1 MKRNISFHILL
12 LLLSILTAALIITGC
27 KSAPEEKENKFL
39 NEWRSRVD
47 ESRPRSPGRKKQ
59 VSKSLG
65 DPATQKLADPE
76 IQPFQ
81 KALPTRTITMKMNDI
96 DISVLLRA
104 LARVAN
110 QNIILSE
117 KVSGKANINLTK
129 AKWDEVFVSLLR
141 TYGLTYAWEGDIIR
155 VMTIDDMDNEL
166 KREAQRIELS
176 KVEPLVTRIVQ
187 VRYTEAPK
195 LQINLEKFLSVNRDN
210 LPLGSVMVDE
220 HTNSIIIQAIP
231 ADLRQMVA
239 VIDELDQPTDQ
250 VLIEAHIVEA
260 NSDTARALGVQWGG
274 LTFNNTGNRNY
285 WLGQGDYS
293 FDESLFFDQSAD
305 TPGAPVVFLPPV
317 GNVLNF
323 PVDLPDGEGVNLGF
337 LYQDIGNMVLTFQLK
352 ALEEEGKLNILSSPS
367 ITTLEN
373 QSAFIESG
381 QRVPIQTVE
390 NGEVEIRYEKAVLML
405 EVVPHVI
412 DDETLKLKIVTNKD
426 ELDFSNTVAGNP
438 TIITKRAETSVI
450 VFNGQTTVIGGLTK
464 ESNLAGS
471 SGVPHLKDVPGLGY
485 LFGSNT
491 KADVMEELLIF
502 ITPYI
507 LEEHK
512 QAAATSPASG
522 ISVIENPT
530 SN

>member
-1 MKRNISFHILL
+1 MKRNLSFHIVLL
-12 LLLSILTAALIITGC
+12 LITGSFTTIPILTGC
-27 KSAPEEKENKFL
+27 NSTPEKKENKFL
-39 NEWRSRVD
+39 TEWRARVD
-47 ESRPRSPGRKKQ
+47 ESRPHSPGRKDR
-59 VSKSLG
+59 VSQTIENSESPKKVDS
-65 DPATQKLADPE
+65 PPQKE
-76 IQPFQ
+76 ER
-81 KALPTRTITMKMNDI
+81 ALPTRKITMKMNDI

-117 KVSGKANINLTK
+117 KVLGKANINLTK
-129 AKWDEVFVSLLR
+129 AAWDEVFVSLLR

-155 VMTIDDMDNEL
+155 VITVEDMENEL
-166 KREAQRIELS
+166 KREAQRIELK
-176 KVEPLVTRIVQ
+176 KVEPLVTQIVQ
-187 VRYTEAPK
+187 VKYTEAPK
-195 LQINLEKFLSVNRDN
+195 LKLNLEKFLTLNKDNR
-210 LPLGSVMVDE
+210 PLGSVMVDE

-231 ADLRQMVA
+231 SDLQRMVA

-274 LTFNNTGNRNY
+274 LTFNNSGNKNY

-293 FDESLFFDQSAD
+293 FDESLFFDQDSD
-305 TPGAPVVFLPPV
+305 TPGQPVVFLPPV

-337 LYQDIGNMVLTFQLK
+337 LYQDIGNMVLTF
-352 ALEEEGKLNILSSPS
+352 
-367 ITTLEN
+367 
-373 QSAFIESG
+373 
-381 QRVPIQTVE
+381 
-390 NGEVEIRYEKAVLML
+390 EVDIRYEKAVLML

-412 DDETLKLKIVTNKD
+412 DGETLKLKIVTNKD
-426 ELDFSNTVAGNP
+426 ELDFTNTVSGNP

-450 VFNGQTTVIGGLTK
+450 VFNGQTTVIGGLSK
-464 ESNLAGS
+464 ESNASGS

-491 KADVMEELLIF
+491 KEDRMEELLIF

-512 QAAATSPASG
+512 QAAASPPNNR
-522 ISVIENPT
+522 ISTIGN
-530 SN
+530 